1 MTEKR
6 WFAIAEAGEF
16 KGVNVSILMNEKRE
30 VDVWFRQGALRF
42 HMPTVGISDLQR
54 AIENA
59 KADCVDFASKCIFFG
74 VKTRIDFY
82 CRGTSVSIDEDSGMG
97 FLEGMEKAVNE
108 LEARYAEAF

>member
-54 AIENA
+54 AIESA
-59 KADCVDFASKCIFFG
+59 KAGCVSLSCYCAFFG
-74 VKTRIDFY
+74 VQTRIDFY
-82 CRGTSVSIDEDSGMG
+82 CRGMSVSIDEDSGLG
-97 FLEGMEKAVNE
+97 FLEAIEKAVNE